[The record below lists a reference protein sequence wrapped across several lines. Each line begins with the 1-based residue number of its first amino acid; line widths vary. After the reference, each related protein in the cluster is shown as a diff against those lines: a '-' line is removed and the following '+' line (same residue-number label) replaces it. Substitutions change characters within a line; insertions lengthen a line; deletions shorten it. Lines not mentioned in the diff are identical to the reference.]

1 MSITRFCS
9 ALLAAGLSLA
19 GAVAVAADA
28 VDPFLDARDAF
39 QQGDA
44 RRLNARVAELQDHP
58 LLPYMRYWQLRMR
71 IDVLPADEVNAFLR
85 ETAGTLTGDRM
96 RADWLRQLARRGQ
109 WTDFLAG
116 FPELSTEDTE
126 LLCTAVQARIATG
139 DSDALTSARGYWY
152 TGKMQAESC
161 LPLFSALFDQ
171 HLLGVEDVWIRVRLA
186 LEAGNRAVA
195 KAAIDYLP
203 KVQRPDP
210 QLFDSIAR
218 RPQKYL
224 EKRPLPGSSRAQ
236 RELTIYAL
244 YKAAESW
251 PQLAAQ
257 QLSGIEQSLPKAERD
272 YAWGQVAMSASWKH
286 HPEALEWFN
295 RVDDSKLNDTQL
307 AWKTRTALRASDWP
321 RVLSAIDAMSTSER
335 GLSPWRYWK
344 ARALSAL
351 GRQPEANAL
360 LAPLSNEF
368 HFYGQLA
375 AEELGTSISSVPQ
388 TYSPSLADVIDIAQD
403 PGLKRA
409 LALYQSGLR
418 YEGAL
423 EWQWTISTFDDKA
436 LLAAAEL
443 AMQNEWYERGIHTAE
458 RTRVLHDFTLRYP
471 SPYRAMMRDVAAPLD
486 LDEAWVYGLIRQES
500 RFVTTARSTAGA
512 GGLMQLMP
520 STAKWVA
527 KRLGLKDHHSTLV
540 NEVDTNLSMGSYY
553 LRQMLDSLDDN
564 PVLATAGYNAGARRA
579 AQWRALR
586 PLEGAVYVESIPFPE
601 TRDYVRKVM
610 SNTMYYAR
618 LFRNSAH
625 GLRERLGIV
634 QPRIE
639 SSN

>member
-1 MSITRFCS
+1 M
-9 ALLAAGLSLA
+9 ALAA
-19 GAVAVAADA
+19 DP

-44 RRLNARVAELQDHP
+44 ARLDARVEELQDHP
-58 LLPYMRYWQLRMR
+58 LLPYVRYWQMRMR
-71 IDVLPADEVNAFLR
+71 IDLLSANEVKRFMR
-85 ETAGTLTGDRM
+85 ENAGTLTGDRM
-96 RADWLRQLARRGQ
+96 RADWLRQLAKRGQ
-109 WTDFLAG
+109 WADFLAE
-116 FPELSTEDTE
+116 FPELTTEDTE
-126 LLCTAVQARIATG
+126 LLCSAIQARIATG
-139 DSDALTSARGYWY
+139 DSDALSSARAYWY
-152 TGKMQAESC
+152 TGKVQPETC

-195 KAAIDYLP
+195 RAVVDYLP
-203 KVQRPDP
+203 KVQRPDAR
-210 QLFDSIAR
+210 LFDSIAR

-224 EKRPLPGSSRAQ
+224 EKQPLPVNSRAQ

-257 QLSGIEQSLPKAERD
+257 KLIEIEQSLPKAERD

-286 HPEALEWFN
+286 HAEALNWFN
-295 RVDDSKLNDTQL
+295 RVDDNKLNDTQL

-321 RVLSAIDAMSTSER
+321 QVLSAVNAMSAGER
-335 GLSPWRYWK
+335 EVSVWRYWK

-351 GRQPEANAL
+351 GRQAEANAL
-360 LAPLSNEF
+360 FAPLSNEF

-375 AEELGTSISSVPQ
+375 AEELGASISSVPQ
-388 TYSPSLADVIDIAQD
+388 TYSPGKSEVEAIAED
-403 PGLKRA
+403 PGIKRA

-423 EWQWTISTFDDKA
+423 EWQWTIATFEDKA

-471 SPYRAMMRDVAAPLD
+471 SPYRDMMREVAAPLD

-500 RFVTTARSTAGA
+500 RFVTSARSTAGA

-527 KRLGLKDHHSTLV
+527 KRLGLKDHHSVLV
-540 NEVDTNLSMGSYY
+540 NSVDTNLSMGSYY

-564 PVLATAGYNAGARRA
+564 PVMATAGYNAGARRA
-579 AQWRALR
+579 AQWRATR

-634 QPRIE
+634 QPKVD